1 MGNVLRVDD
10 VVIGKRYRKNP
21 GDLNDLLESIR
32 VRGLIN
38 PITIRRNQNLLLAGG
53 RRFECLKMLGIEELI
68 EGEHFRYF
76 DDLENPVAVEFDEN
90 VIRKDFLPSEKVEI
104 AMALEELAAERQ
116 ESKKEPGEGEEFS
129 DSLESEEDDES
140 RDYSEGSEEEFPE
153 EETPSTPA
161 PVHQTS
167 EKVARAVG
175 WTGKT
180 LRKAKEVYAAAKENP
195 EKFGNLV
202 QEMDTTG
209 SVDGIHQRLAL
220 MKTVE
225 DRKKYDLC
233 DEVILMNTSEGLE
246 IPKFLLKALAL
257 IPKSRQK
264 WFVNEYRE
272 NLYRVKQTDFDRSI
286 KSYSKGG
293 GILALSENDLVT
305 ALTDV
310 FEHTKGLYEEWP
322 FITHA
327 RNITYQLTQALSSRN
342 SRVTTLDK
350 LELIMISMASLLALG
365 HPVFKKAIS
374 EKLFDKLPIE
384 TAEAYESLL
393 ASLERLYGED
403 GRASLP
409 VALVKK
415 EEFEKAGWTGPGSV
429 CAGIDKERSD
439 ANAFTSHEVI
449 EDRVDEFSAAREV
462 LNRILSGKAREY
474 RSRVQSGAAGV
485 DVEEQQTEAASA

>member
-1 MGNVLRVDD
+1 MGNTLRVDD
-10 VVIGKRYRKNP
+10 IVIGKRYRKDP
-21 GDLNDLLESIR
+21 GDLSDLLESIR

-38 PITIRRNQNLLLAGG
+38 PITIRRDHNLLLAGG
-53 RRFECLKMLGIEELI
+53 RRFECLRTLGIEELV

-104 AMALEELAAERQ
+104 AMALEELAAARQ
-116 ESKKEPGEGEEFS
+116 ECGEEENEGEEYD
-129 DSLESEEDDES
+129 DSQ
-140 RDYSEGSEEEFPE
+140 DYNEGSGEDSSAGEAVLAP
-153 EETPSTPA
+153 P
-161 PVHQTS
+161 PVHHTS
-167 EKVARAVG
+167 EKVAQAVG

-180 LRKAKEVYAAAKENP
+180 LRKAKEVYTAAKENP

-202 QEMDTTG
+202 QEMDATG
-209 SVDGIHQRLAL
+209 SVDGIHQRLAV

-246 IPKFLLKALAL
+246 IPKFLLKALSY

-264 WFVNEYRE
+264 WFVSEYQE
-272 NLYRVKQTDFDRSI
+272 SLYRVKQTDFDRSI

-293 GILALSENDLVT
+293 GILALNENDLVT

-310 FEHTKGLYEEWP
+310 LEHTKSLYEEWP

-350 LELIMISMASLLALG
+350 VELIMISMASLLTLG

-374 EKLFDKLPIE
+374 EKLFDKLPVE
-384 TAEAYESLL
+384 TVETYEALL
-393 ASLERLYGED
+393 ASLERLYSQEG

-449 EDRVDEFSAAREV
+449 EDRVDEFSTAREV
-462 LNRILSGKAREY
+462 LNRILAGKAKEY
-474 RSRVQSGAAGV
+474 RSRAQSGTVGADA
-485 DVEEQQTEAASA
+485 EEQQTEAATA

>member
-1 MGNVLRVDD
+1 MGNTLRVDD
-10 VVIGKRYRKNP
+10 IVIGKRYRKDP
-21 GDLNDLLESIR
+21 GDLSDLLESIR

-38 PITIRRNQNLLLAGG
+38 PITIRRDHNLLLAGG
-53 RRFECLKMLGIEELI
+53 RRFECLRMLGIEELV

-104 AMALEELAAERQ
+104 AMALEELAAARQ
-116 ESKKEPGEGEEFS
+116 ECGEEENEGEEYD
-129 DSLESEEDDES
+129 DSQ
-140 RDYSEGSEEEFPE
+140 DYNEGSGEDSSAGEAVLAP
-153 EETPSTPA
+153 P

-449 EDRVDEFSAAREV
+449 EDRVDEFSTAREV